1 MQPKNQPQLQSQSQD
16 ESAFI
21 EQELQQQSEDNCRH
35 QEFIPLAELLADMK
49 EFPEDKLSTSDT
61 LEQMERL
68 SEIWD
73 LVVKDGA
80 PIGVELMS
88 SASLYAAIL
97 PEANGGFRIQYF
109 NEQGF
114 SGHKYIGKSSHE
126 AFEKALLDGF
136 SELQPGMMEY
146 LSNLPSWESQ
156 AKDIDIQT
164 LDVSQITN
172 SKIQTKSRAMFVA

>member
-1 MQPKNQPQLQSQSQD
+1 MQPINQPQLQNKSQD

-21 EQELQQQSEDNCRH
+21 ERELQQQSEDNCRH

-49 EFPEDKLSTSDT
+49 KFPEDKPSTSDA

-126 AFEKALLDGF
+126 AFEKALLDGY

-146 LSNLPSWESQ
+146 LSNLPSWESE

-164 LDVSQITN
+164 LDVSQITS

>member
-1 MQPKNQPQLQSQSQD
+1 MQPSNKHKLHP
-16 ESAFI
+16 ESHEELAFI
-21 EQELQQQSEDNCRH
+21 ERELQQQNEDNCRH
-35 QEFIPLAELLADMK
+35 QEFIPLAELLADME
-49 EFPEDKLSTSDT
+49 EFPKDKSSTSDA
-61 LEQMERL
+61 LELMIRL
-68 SEIWD
+68 GKTWD

-80 PIGVELMS
+80 PIGVELMN
-88 SASLYAAIL
+88 SASQYATIL
-97 PEANGGFRIQYF
+97 PEANCGYRIQYF

-114 SGHKYIGKSSHE
+114 SGHKYIGKSAHE
-126 AFEKALLDGF
+126 AFEKALLDGY

-146 LSNLPSWESQ
+146 LSNLPSWESE